1 MFRSRSYPGTLR
13 GFLAG
18 SLAAAMVM
26 GAASGAAAA
35 PTDRSEALGK
45 FLGGETLTIDL
56 DSIAEIRGALE
67 QNPSGVPPVGP
78 TANPLSAE
86 VLSSLGVD
94 VGSSLQLFGPGGLI
108 ELGAVSQYAQAAD
121 NGDALAASGAVN
133 DQGAISVGAPG
144 TPPANAALTLTPLL
158 ATLPAANGVVSQ
170 LDIDLGALASSAS
183 QVQGGPVVR
192 DYAIADATLDL
203 TSPLVAAT
211 VSGTV
216 ATLQTTVNR
225 VESLLETAL
234 GARLNVLNV
243 ATAAATVDVEEP
255 DLQSLLPTEFTSTR
269 TPGVVLDLRSGQV
282 SVDVEAVLAANGVDL
297 NDLPPN
303 TPLLSGV
310 FGQYIGQAILVT
322 LSEAV
327 DQVQA
332 DLIRTVRSLEVTG
345 TVAVTVDLPLL
356 PDVVVNVALGGTLDD
371 ITVSASG
378 VTGAVLLLLDVNA
391 LANLAVDGVLSGT
404 VEPALAL
411 VTSTLD
417 AVAVGLPTVVVSPIL
432 GIVESVVRIRANVQ
446 PEIGDLGTGTAT
458 VRAAEVTLLPLT
470 PIATVDLASSTVRGT
485 AFVAPIYDPT
495 ITLEP
500 STVSAG
506 TSTTVT
512 GSGFAPNEQVTVSVP
527 SINGQA
533 GSSVSTTATADGTID
548 VDLPIPASYPVG
560 LINVVALGAES
571 DVPATAGLTVTAV
584 VYAPSIALDPATVV
598 AGGST
603 VVTGEGFANG
613 ETVTVSIPGIN
624 GGNPI
629 TVEVIAGDDGT
640 FEATLPVPAGYPTGP
655 VDVTVVG
662 DVSDTPVVEGLVIE
676 APAVVYDP
684 SITLDPAIVV
694 AGGSTVVSGAGFA
707 NGETVTVS
715 IPGAVE
721 GDDPITVE
729 VIAGDDGSF
738 EATLPVPAGYPTGP
752 VDVTVVGDISDTPVV
767 EELTVEAPAVVYDP
781 SITLDPATVVVGGST
796 VVTGEGFANGE
807 TVTVSIPGAVEGDDP
822 ITVEVLAGDDG
833 TFEVALPIPAGYPT
847 GPVDVTVVGD
857 ISDTPVVEELVVEA
871 PAVGYDPSIT
881 LDPAT
886 VVGGGST
893 VVTGEGFA
901 NGETVTV
908 SIPGATED
916 DDPITV
922 EVIAGDDGTFEATL
936 PVPAGYPAGPV
947 EVSASGPVSDTV
959 ATAGLTVEAPA
970 VVYDPSIALDPATV
984 VAGGSTVVTGEGFA
998 NGETVTVSIPGAI
1011 EGDDPITVE
1020 VLAGDDGTFEAT
1032 LPVPAGYPVGAVEV
1046 SASGPVSDT
1055 VATADLTVQAPAVV
1069 YDPSIALDPATVV
1082 AGGSTVVTG
1091 EGFAN
1096 GETVTVSIPGING
1109 GNPITVEVLAG
1120 DDGSFEV
1127 ALPIPAGYPVG
1138 AVEVSASGPVSDTVA
1153 TADLTVQAPAVVY
1166 DPSIALDPATVVAG
1180 GSTVVT
1186 GEGFANGETVTV
1198 SIPGAGEGDD
1208 PITVEVLAGND
1219 GSFEVALPVPA
1230 GYPTGAVDVTVLG
1243 DISDT
1248 PVVEELVVE
1257 APAVGYDPSITLD
1270 PATVVAGRSTVVTG
1284 EGFANGETVTVSIP
1298 GATEDDDPITVEV
1311 IAGDDGSFE
1320 VALPIPAG
1328 YPVGA
1333 VEVSASGPVS
1343 ETVVTADLTVQA
1355 PAVVYDPSIVLD
1367 PATVVAGGST
1377 VVTGAGFA
1385 NGETVTVAIPGAG
1398 EGDDPITVE
1407 VLAGND
1413 GTFEVALPI
1422 PAGYPAGPVEVS
1434 ASGPVSDT
1442 VATADLTVEAPA
1454 VVYDPS
1460 ITLDPAT
1467 VVAGGSTVVTGEGF
1481 ANGETVTVSIPGAAE
1496 GDDPITVEVIAGD
1509 DGTFEATLPVP
1520 AGYPTGPVDVTV
1532 VGDISDTPVVEEL
1545 TVEAPAVVY
1554 DPSITLDPATV
1565 VAGGSTVVTGAGFA
1579 NGETVTVSIPG
1590 AAEGYDPITVEV
1602 IAGDDGTFEA
1612 TLPVPAGYPVG
1623 AVEVSASGP
1632 VSDTVATA
1640 DLTVQAPAVVY
1651 DPSITLDPA
1660 TVVAG
1665 GSTVVTGEG
1674 FANGETVTVSIPGI
1688 NGGNPITVEVIAGD
1702 DGSFEVALPVP
1713 AGYPAGP
1720 VDVTVVGDVSDT
1732 PVVEGLTVEAPAVVY
1747 DPSIVLDPATVVAG
1761 GSTVVTGAGFANG
1774 ETVTVSIPG
1783 INGGNPITVEVIA
1796 GDDGTFEVALP
1807 IPAGYPA
1814 GPVDV
1819 TVVGDVSDT
1828 PVVEELVVQAPAVVY
1843 DPSITLDPATVV
1855 AGGSTVVTG
1864 EGFANGE
1871 TVTVSIPGIN
1881 GGNPIT
1887 VEVLAGED
1895 GSFEVTLPI
1904 PAGYPVGAVDVSAV
1918 GPVSGV
1924 PVTAGLIVQA
1934 PTVPIPDGP
1943 TIVVQPDAVTPGGT
1957 VVVVGEGFAPG
1968 EQVDVSLG
1976 CGGTATVVAT
1986 GEGTFAVEVT
1996 VPADCPVGTTIV
2008 TAEGEQSDTPATAL
2022 LTIRPAT
2029 IGGNGDGDGNGD
2041 GNVIEGD
2048 SGIGS
2053 GNGTGNGNLA
2063 DTGAGGLFGLVGI
2076 ALTILLTGGAALAT
2090 SSRRRR

>member
-1 MFRSRSYPGTLR
+1 
-13 GFLAG
+13 
-18 SLAAAMVM
+18 M

-108 ELGAVSQYAQAAD
+108 ELGAVSQYAQATD

-310 FGQYIGQAILVT
+310 FGQYIGQAILLT

-371 ITVSASG
+371 ITVSTSG

-584 VYAPSIALDPATVV
+584 VYAPSITLDPATVV
-598 AGGST
+598 A
-603 VVTGEGFANG
+603 
-613 ETVTVSIPGIN
+613 
-624 GGNPI
+624 
-629 TVEVIAGDDGT
+629 
-640 FEATLPVPAGYPTGP
+640 
-655 VDVTVVG
+655 
-662 DVSDTPVVEGLVIE
+662 
-676 APAVVYDP
+676 
-684 SITLDPAIVV
+684 
-694 AGGSTVVSGAGFA
+694 
-707 NGETVTVS
+707 
-715 IPGAVE
+715 
-721 GDDPITVE
+721 
-729 VIAGDDGSF
+729 
-738 EATLPVPAGYPTGP
+738 
-752 VDVTVVGDISDTPVV
+752 
-767 EELTVEAPAVVYDP
+767 
-781 SITLDPATVVVGGST
+781 GGST

-822 ITVEVLAGDDG
+822 ITVQVVTGDDG
-833 TFEVALPIPAGYPT
+833 TFEVALPLPA
-847 GPVDVTVVGD
+847 D
-857 ISDTPVVEELVVEA
+857 
-871 PAVGYDPSIT
+871 
-881 LDPAT
+881 
-886 VVGGGST
+886 
-893 VVTGEGFA
+893 
-901 NGETVTV
+901 
-908 SIPGATED
+908 
-916 DDPITV
+916 
-922 EVIAGDDGTFEATL
+922 
-936 PVPAGYPAGPV
+936 YPAGPV
-947 EVSASGPVSDTV
+947 E
-959 ATAGLTVEAPA
+959 
-970 VVYDPSIALDPATV
+970 I
-984 VAGGSTVVTGEGFA
+984 
-998 NGETVTVSIPGAI
+998 
-1011 EGDDPITVE
+1011 
-1020 VLAGDDGTFEAT
+1020 
-1032 LPVPAGYPVGAVEV
+1032 
-1046 SASGPVSDT
+1046 
-1055 VATADLTVQAPAVV
+1055 
-1069 YDPSIALDPATVV
+1069 
-1082 AGGSTVVTG
+1082 
-1091 EGFAN
+1091 
-1096 GETVTVSIPGING
+1096 
-1109 GNPITVEVLAG
+1109 
-1120 DDGSFEV
+1120 
-1127 ALPIPAGYPVG
+1127 
-1138 AVEVSASGPVSDTVA
+1138 
-1153 TADLTVQAPAVVY
+1153 
-1166 DPSIALDPATVVAG
+1166 
-1180 GSTVVT
+1180 
-1186 GEGFANGETVTV
+1186 
-1198 SIPGAGEGDD
+1198 
-1208 PITVEVLAGND
+1208 
-1219 GSFEVALPVPA
+1219 
-1230 GYPTGAVDVTVLG
+1230 
-1243 DISDT
+1243 
-1248 PVVEELVVE
+1248 
-1257 APAVGYDPSITLD
+1257 
-1270 PATVVAGRSTVVTG
+1270 
-1284 EGFANGETVTVSIP
+1284 
-1298 GATEDDDPITVEV
+1298 
-1311 IAGDDGSFE
+1311 
-1320 VALPIPAG
+1320 
-1328 YPVGA
+1328 
-1333 VEVSASGPVS
+1333 
-1343 ETVVTADLTVQA
+1343 
-1355 PAVVYDPSIVLD
+1355 
-1367 PATVVAGGST
+1367 
-1377 VVTGAGFA
+1377 
-1385 NGETVTVAIPGAG
+1385 
-1398 EGDDPITVE
+1398 
-1407 VLAGND
+1407 
-1413 GTFEVALPI
+1413 
-1422 PAGYPAGPVEVS
+1422 
-1434 ASGPVSDT
+1434 
-1442 VATADLTVEAPA
+1442 
-1454 VVYDPS
+1454 
-1460 ITLDPAT
+1460 
-1467 VVAGGSTVVTGEGF
+1467 
-1481 ANGETVTVSIPGAAE
+1481 
-1496 GDDPITVEVIAGD
+1496 
-1509 DGTFEATLPVP
+1509 
-1520 AGYPTGPVDVTV
+1520 
-1532 VGDISDTPVVEEL
+1532 
-1545 TVEAPAVVY
+1545 
-1554 DPSITLDPATV
+1554 
-1565 VAGGSTVVTGAGFA
+1565 
-1579 NGETVTVSIPG
+1579 
-1590 AAEGYDPITVEV
+1590 
-1602 IAGDDGTFEA
+1602 
-1612 TLPVPAGYPVG
+1612 
-1623 AVEVSASGP
+1623 SASGP

-1674 FANGETVTVSIPGI
+1674 FANGETVTVSIPGAVE
-1688 NGGNPITVEVIAGD
+1688 GDDPITVQ
-1702 DGSFEVALPVP
+1702 
-1713 AGYPAGP
+1713 
-1720 VDVTVVGDVSDT
+1720 
-1732 PVVEGLTVEAPAVVY
+1732 
-1747 DPSIVLDPATVVAG
+1747 
-1761 GSTVVTGAGFANG
+1761 VVT
-1774 ETVTVSIPG
+1774 
-1783 INGGNPITVEVIA
+1783 
-1796 GDDGTFEVALP
+1796 GDDGTFEATLP

-1819 TVVGDVSDT
+1819 TVVGDISDT
-1828 PVVEELVVQAPAVVY
+1828 PVVEKLTVEAPAVVY

-1871 TVTVSIPGIN
+1871 TVTVSIPGAVE
-1881 GGNPIT
+1881 GDDPIL
-1887 VEVLAGED
+1887 VEVIAGDD
-1895 GSFEVTLPI
+1895 GSFEATLP
-1904 PAGYPVGAVDVSAV
+1904 
-1918 GPVSGV
+1918 
-1924 PVTAGLIVQA
+1924 
-1934 PTVPIPDGP
+1934 
-1943 TIVVQPDAVTPGGT
+1943 
-1957 VVVVGEGFAPG
+1957 
-1968 EQVDVSLG
+1968 
-1976 CGGTATVVAT
+1976 
-1986 GEGTFAVEVT
+1986 
-1996 VPADCPVGTTIV
+1996 VPADYPAGPVDV
-2008 TAEGEQSDTPATAL
+2008 TGVGDVSDTP
-2022 LTIRPAT
+2022 
-2029 IGGNGDGDGNGD
+2029 
-2041 GNVIEGD
+2041 VVEG
-2048 SGIGS
+2048 
-2053 GNGTGNGNLA
+2053 
-2063 DTGAGGLFGLVGI
+2063 
-2076 ALTILLTGGAALAT
+2076 
-2090 SSRRRR
+2090 